1 MAHNSGASVTM
12 GRTHVQHFA
21 PWKVRRRPH
30 PDQARVFRE
39 TRLAQGITAQRL
51 AELLGVTVRHVKRL
65 QAGTV
70 LPSELVAERFLQVTG
85 IRLPL
90 PEIPFLETRTG
101 QRMTRL
107 AREGLQ
113 LPREQILNLSRQEF
127 KEVIRKE
134 RRRRVEIRRQLGDLE
149 RKERQAQQ
157 LRRSLTPF
165 YARRFGYR

>member
-1 MAHNSGASVTM
+1 M
-12 GRTHVQHFA
+12 GRTHMQHFA

-51 AELLGVTVRHVKRL
+51 AELLDVTVRHVKRL

-85 IRLPL
+85 VRLPL
-90 PEIPFLETRTG
+90 PAVPFLETRTG

-113 LPREQILNLSRQEF
+113 LPREQILNLSREEF

-134 RRRRVEIRRQLGDLE
+134 RRRKVELRRELAALE
-149 RKERQAQQ
+149 RTERQAEQ
-157 LRRSLTPF
+157 LNRSLAFF
-165 YARRFGYR
+165 YGRRFGGR